1 MDGKQIVIVED
12 EATSRLAM
20 EKALKKKNY
29 NVISFEDSIKALDY
43 IKTNASYIDLVITDF
58 RMPGMNGLELIGEVT
73 KLQFDISIILV
84 TAFGSIE
91 SAVEAMKLGAD
102 DYLAKPIDMFELRK
116 RVEKIINNKR
126 LKREV
131 DNLKQR
137 IDKFYS
143 FSNIIGKS
151 PEMKR
156 LFEKILT
163 VAPTDVTVLITGESG
178 TGKELIANAIHQNS
192 PRKNNLFLP
201 INCAAIPGEIL
212 ESELFGHEKGAF
224 TGAVSQKMGKF
235 ELASNGTLFLDEI
248 GEMSLDLQAK
258 LLRIIEQKEFM
269 RVGGNKLIK
278 VKTRIIAA
286 TNQNLEELVK
296 SGKFREDLYFRLK
309 VVHLKIPPLRERK
322 GDIPLLV
329 NHFIKK
335 FGETHNKEGVSIS
348 PDALKIL
355 EHYPWPGNVRE
366 LQNLIESLII
376 FSNGDIIEPQHLPE
390 EIIEK
395 STYKTEIKQQ
405 HIPDLEDS
413 VIIKLGEPL
422 EEIEKRVILKTLRKF
437 KGNKTHTAKALGIG
451 LRTLHRKLKEY
462 GEEG

>member
-1 MDGKQIVIVED
+1 M
-12 EATSRLAM
+12 
-20 EKALKKKNY
+20 KK
-29 NVISFEDSIKALDY
+29 
-43 IKTNASYIDLVITDF
+43 
-58 RMPGMNGLELIGEVT
+58 
-73 KLQFDISIILV
+73 
-84 TAFGSIE
+84 
-91 SAVEAMKLGAD
+91 
-102 DYLAKPIDMFELRK
+102 
-116 RVEKIINNKR
+116 
-126 LKREV
+126 
-131 DNLKQR
+131 
-137 IDKFYS
+137 
-143 FSNIIGKS
+143 
-151 PEMKR
+151 

-192 PRKNNLFLP
+192 PRKNNIFLP
-201 INCAAIPGEIL
+201 KNCAAIPGEIL

-335 FGETHNKEGVSIS
+335 FGETHNKPGISIT
-348 PDALKIL
+348 PEALKIL

-366 LQNLIESLII
+366 LQNLIESLVI
-376 FSNGDIIEPQHLPE
+376 FSNENIIEPHHLPDE
-390 EIIEK
+390 VVEK
-395 STYKTEIKQQ
+395 SSYKTEIKQQ
-405 HIPDLEDS
+405 PLPEPEDS
-413 VIIKLGEPL
+413 VIIKLGDPL

-437 KGNKTHTAKALGIG
+437 NGNKTHTAKALGIG

-462 GEEG
+462 GEE

>member
-29 NVISFEDSIKALDY
+29 NVISFEDSVKALNY
-43 IKTNASYIDLVITDF
+43 IQTNASFIDLVITDF
-58 RMPGMNGLELIGEVT
+58 RMPGLNGLELIKEIT
-73 KLQFDISIILV
+73 KLQFDISIILI

-151 PEMKR
+151 PQMKS

-192 PRKNNLFLP
+192 PRKNNIFLP

-224 TGAVSQKMGKF
+224 TGAVSQKIGKF
-235 ELASNGTLFLDEI
+235 ELTSNGTLFLDEI

-335 FGETHNKEGVSIS
+335 FGEIHNKPEISIT
-348 PDALKIL
+348 PETLKIL

-366 LQNLIESLII
+366 LQNLIESLVI
-376 FSNGDIIEPQHLPE
+376 FSTDNIIKPQNLPDE
-390 EIIEK
+390 LIEK
-395 STYKTEIKQQ
+395 SNFKVNLPQNPL
-405 HIPDLEDS
+405 PDLSDS
-413 VIIKLGEPL
+413 VIIKLGQTL
-422 EEIEKRVILKTLRKF
+422 EEVEKMIILKTLEKF
-437 KGNKTHTAKALGIG
+437 NGNKTHTAKVLGIG

-462 GEEG
+462 GEE

>member
-1 MDGKQIVIVED
+1 MVGKQIVIVED

-43 IKTNASYIDLVITDF
+43 IKTNASFIDLVITDF
-58 RMPGMNGLELIGEVT
+58 RMPGMNGLELISEIT

-116 RVEKIINNKR
+116 RVEKIINNKS

-192 PRKNNLFLP
+192 PRKNNIFLP

-309 VVHLKIPPLRERK
+309 VVHLKIPSLRERK

-335 FGETHNKEGVSIS
+335 FGETHNKPGMSIS
-348 PDALKIL
+348 PEALKIL

-376 FSNGDIIEPQHLPE
+376 FSNDTVITPSQIPD

-395 STYKTEIKQQ
+395 SAYKTEIKQQ
-405 HIPDLEDS
+405 PLPDPEDS
-413 VIIKLGEPL
+413 VIINLGETL
-422 EEIEKRVILKTLRKF
+422 EEVEKRIILKTLRKF
-437 KGNKTHTAKALGIG
+437 NGNKTHTAKALGIG

-462 GEEG
+462 GEE